1 MCRWSYTTYETAC
14 KNVVSIVCTE
24 FMRMSECLDH
34 VFFFFVLQA
43 GGALT
48 SQRISRGVTRSP
60 NNTSR
65 AELRVQAVSTLTSR
79 SWFLGAKCVRCGQS
93 GTCKSEWKYISL
105 TPSLKEVQCV
115 KKRKKKKVSSTFP
128 ASPAQWAVIQSQMYV
143 AAVRSWTSNCPCRK
157 PPVRDTGHKT
167 EFQIY
172 PSVYLPPHHHL
183 TIPDSRTP
191 NAPQISS
198 HEIMSVC
205 SSDAG
210 NSWGQ
215 SKHGCPQFC
224 PLMKVGS
231 RSAGRGRGLA
241 CPPQC
246 VPTQLW
252 PSQGSYWI
260 LPSWLRFQVR
270 LGAPGGNLCQVYS
283 VSAVSRAGV
292 RRCFATL
299 VQQTAQTRTLFFSE
313 LVQK

>member
-1 MCRWSYTTYETAC
+1 
-14 KNVVSIVCTE
+14 
-24 FMRMSECLDH
+24 
-34 VFFFFVLQA
+34 
-43 GGALT
+43 
-48 SQRISRGVTRSP
+48 
-60 NNTSR
+60 
-65 AELRVQAVSTLTSR
+65 
-79 SWFLGAKCVRCGQS
+79 
-93 GTCKSEWKYISL
+93 
-105 TPSLKEVQCV
+105 
-115 KKRKKKKVSSTFP
+115 
-128 ASPAQWAVIQSQMYV
+128 MYV

-283 VSAVSRAGV
+283 VSVVSRAGV

-299 VQQTAQTRTLFFSE
+299 VQQTAQTRTLFFPRWYKNNDIVMWYAIKGLPPPYQTVYGAFITGCKY
-313 LVQK
+313 LVINTAEKTDLSVHGIWPSVCHTSCRGNCANWPSWKKSHRKFFK